1 MALWGDLNAIL
12 NRLVSA
18 GVIARF
24 WTNLGQRQ
32 PLLALQIIVWPPGPI
47 DDHGAEVIRSAV
59 ADQVAPL
66 IEDVTITVS
75 RDASAGP

>member
-24 WTNLGQRQ
+24 WTNLGERQ
-32 PLLALQIIVWPPGPI
+32 ALPALHVVVWPPAPV
-47 DDHGAEVIRSAV
+47 DDAAAEAIRNMV
-59 ADQVAPL
+59 AEKVAPL
-66 IEDVTITVS
+66 IEDATVTVN
-75 RDASAGP
+75 RDPATDM